1 MTIRYTE
8 KGSRLHEAI
17 RAAGHWLREENGEW
31 VSSDDAA
38 VQAIIDSFDP
48 VAAELPQKIASVKEE
63 AQRRIFAVMPA
74 HKQTNL
80 LALATENML
89 AHGPDSSKWPAD
101 IQAVKAVA
109 DAGWAK
115 IKAIRAASN
124 EIEARL
130 SAEPDW
136 QKIEAH
142 EAATDDAWP
151 K

>member
-38 VQAIIDSFDP
+38 VQAIIDSFDS
-48 VAAELPQKIASVKEE
+48 VAAELPAKIAAVKEE

-89 AHGPDSSKWPAD
+89 AHGPDSSKWPSD
-101 IQAVKAVA
+101 MQAVKALA

-115 IKAIRAASN
+115 IKEIRAVSN
-124 EIEARL
+124 TIEARL
-130 SAEPDW
+130 AAEREW
-136 QKIEAH
+136 QAIADYDP
-142 EAATDDAWP
+142 ATDPLWP